1 MKGFFK
7 FEDENTDLP
16 FYNNEPKLSKM
27 EWALLIL
34 AEILFLI
41 PVFLSIEM
49 SDEVFSFYLCL
60 IVLLPVIYVSK
71 GNLSLFFKKVKR
83 ENIKLIIICTVLPF
97 VYSMF
102 MIFILEYLKISP
114 ESTIEPTSTTLLS
127 IINMLV
133 QLMGEELFKIILLII
148 AMSIIYHFTKNRKLS
163 IIISSIITMTIFGI
177 AHYQYGPLIQILLIQ
192 GLGSI
197 FDLYAYLKTKNVLVS
212 YLAHLLYDF
221 IPFIM
226 ELIALPM

>member
-1 MKGFFK
+1 
-7 FEDENTDLP
+7 
-16 FYNNEPKLSKM
+16 
-27 EWALLIL
+27 
-34 AEILFLI
+34 
-41 PVFLSIEM
+41 
-49 SDEVFSFYLCL
+49 
-60 IVLLPVIYVSK
+60 
-71 GNLSLFFKKVKR
+71 
-83 ENIKLIIICTVLPF
+83 
-97 VYSMF
+97 
-102 MIFILEYLKISP
+102 
-114 ESTIEPTSTTLLS
+114 
-127 IINMLV
+127 MLV